1 MKAQIHIQ
9 EQTFTVDFSKPIDI
23 SIPVRA
29 SEVATRAWYV
39 PAAEIKPVVM
49 GSWVGSVEA
58 GNSVNF
64 RNVFF
69 NPHAHGT
76 HTECVGHIS
85 QEIISVN
92 KHLKTFMFY
101 AALVSIEPMQVG
113 DDFVITEEQLTA
125 ALLPYQA
132 IDAIVIRTLPNT
144 SKKLQ
149 FNYSDT
155 NPAYI
160 DAQCID
166 ILNKKGVKHLLID
179 TPSVDKEKDNGELLF
194 HKAFWQYP
202 HNTQLD
208 KTITEFV
215 FVDSAFPDGAYLL
228 NLQIGAI
235 ENDAAP
241 SKPILYSLS

>member
-1 MKAQIHIQ
+1 MKAQIQIH
-9 EQTFTVDFSKPIDI
+9 ERTFEVDFSKPIDI

-29 SEVATRAWYV
+29 SEVSTRAWYV

-49 GSWVGSVEA
+49 GSWIGSVEA

-85 QEIISVN
+85 QEFISVD
-92 KHLKTFMFY
+92 KHLRRFMFH
-101 AALVSIEPMQVG
+101 AALVSIKPMQVG
-113 DDFVITEEQLTA
+113 DDLVITEEQLVTA
-125 ALLPYQA
+125 LMPYPS

-144 SKKLQ
+144 MFKLVI
-149 FNYSDT
+149 NYSNT

-160 DAQCID
+160 DAKCIE
-166 ILNKKGVKHLLID
+166 ILNQKGVKHLLID

-235 ENDAAP
+235 DNDAAP
-241 SKPILYSLS
+241 SKPILYKLS